1 VGDEC
6 RRCQRRLG
14 GHSCG
19 EAQPEVG
26 HSGGQVLVTGVDQD
40 QGTKFMRDSKEPV
53 QARVGELDI
62 PDPRAD
68 LDTEETRLVHA
79 PAHLLDGPVGVL
91 QCDGA
96 QRSEASWML
105 VGDPG
110 EELVLRQS
118 QFGSAGGRRPVAE
131 RHRNRG
137 KNLHPN
143 AFRVHVDKPG
153 PR

>member
-1 VGDEC
+1 M
-6 RRCQRRLG
+6 
-14 GHSCG
+14 
-19 EAQPEVG
+19 
-26 HSGGQVLVTGVDQD
+26 DQD
-40 QGTKFMRDSKEPV
+40 QDTKFVRDAKEPV

-79 PAHLLDGPVGVL
+79 PAHLVDGPVGVL

-110 EELVLRQS
+110 EELVLRRR
-118 QFGSAGGRRPVAE
+118 QFGGAGG
-131 RHRNRG
+131 
-137 KNLHPN
+137 
-143 AFRVHVDKPG
+143 
-153 PR
+153 